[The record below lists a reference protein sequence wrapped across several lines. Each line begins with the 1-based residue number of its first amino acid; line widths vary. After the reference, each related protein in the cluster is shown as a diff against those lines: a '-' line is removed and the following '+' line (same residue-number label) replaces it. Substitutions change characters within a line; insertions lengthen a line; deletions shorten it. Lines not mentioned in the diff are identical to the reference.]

1 MNQQSRETYYME
13 QALIEAKKA
22 RAIGEVPIGAV
33 VVYQDTI
40 IGRGYNQRETSQNAT
55 THAEMIAI
63 QEACDYL
70 KSWRLENCE
79 LYVTLEPCPMCSGAI
94 IMSRVSHVYFGA
106 RDPKGGTV
114 GSLMNL
120 LTDERFNHQPMV
132 TENIL
137 AEECGEI
144 LTSFFKVLR
153 RRKKSQKEKD

>member
-94 IMSRVSHVYFGA
+94 IMSRVS
-106 RDPKGGTV
+106 D
-114 GSLMNL
+114 
-120 LTDERFNHQPMV
+120 
-132 TENIL
+132 
-137 AEECGEI
+137 
-144 LTSFFKVLR
+144 
-153 RRKKSQKEKD
+153 RKSTRLNSSH